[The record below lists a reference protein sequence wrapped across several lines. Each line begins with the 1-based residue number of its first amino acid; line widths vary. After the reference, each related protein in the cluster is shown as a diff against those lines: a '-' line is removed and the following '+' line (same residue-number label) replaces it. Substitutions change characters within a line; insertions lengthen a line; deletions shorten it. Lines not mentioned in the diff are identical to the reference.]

1 MHIPTY
7 LKILLYIVIQKIM
20 HEVWPTL
27 LNKILNKELLN
38 TELFKKFKN
47 SNFQNSFNQ
56 FFSKFLRNI
65 KYKTFENSKYMGS
78 KYRTIKIFDNR
89 SRTISNKIFELN
101 LKTKSQ
107 NRSKILNLR
116 ISRNFTAF
124 QVIKFQLICKF
135 DNISIPII

>member
-1 MHIPTY
+1 
-7 LKILLYIVIQKIM
+7 M
-20 HEVWPTL
+20 HELWPTL

-89 SRTISNKIFELN
+89 SRMIS
-101 LKTKSQ
+101 
-107 NRSKILNLR
+107 
-116 ISRNFTAF
+116 
-124 QVIKFQLICKF
+124 IKFS
-135 DNISIPII
+135 N